1 MEGEVLGNAVHII
14 CDSDIVGGSCLGI
27 QNTHSAVAGAVYP
40 TTVFTPY
47 HDCDPISVFFVEVV
61 VSVMIRREGKTDGF
75 HGFQRDLLGIANRDR
90 FTLCTDGDG
99 ALDLQVAQS
108 DGDGGS
114 TLTNQLNFP
123 VGGVF
128 AHQNGNSFVVDA
140 PSQAGQIGVDRFT
153 EHVQV
158 SRIAR

>member
-1 MEGEVLGNAVHII
+1 
-14 CDSDIVGGSCLGI
+14 
-27 QNTHSAVAGAVYP
+27 
-40 TTVFTPY
+40 
-47 HDCDPISVFFVEVV
+47 
-61 VSVMIRREGKTDGF
+61 MIGREGKADGF

-90 FTLCTDGDG
+90 FTLCADGDG
-99 ALDLQVAQS
+99 AIDLQVAQS

-128 AHQNGNSFVVDA
+128 AHQHGNSFVVDA